1 MWNEEKKK
9 DLETALSQIE
19 RQYGKGAIMRMDA
32 SSVSEAP
39 VVSAGNLGLD
49 IALGVGGY
57 PRGRIIEIYGPEA
70 SGKTTMALCAIAE
83 VQKAGGIAAFI
94 DAEHAFDRNNARI
107 LGVQV
112 EDLLVSQPDYGE
124 QALEI
129 AEQLVR
135 VGKLDVV
142 VVDSVAALVPKSEL
156 DGDMGDSHMGLHAR
170 LMSQALRKLTGSVSK
185 SHTIFIFINQLRSKI
200 GVVFG
205 NTETTTG
212 GNALKFYSSVRLDVR
227 KTTQIKSADEV
238 QGHRIRV
245 KVVKNKLAPPFR
257 STELDLIYGKG
268 ISIMGVLLD
277 LAVSAEI
284 IQKSGT
290 WFSYN
295 KERMGQGRE
304 NTIRFLT
311 ENPEMAEEIDT
322 RLRQIHHLIPETETE
337 TETPAE
343 SAEA

>member
-1 MWNEEKKK
+1 M
-9 DLETALSQIE
+9 
-19 RQYGKGAIMRMDA
+19 
-32 SSVSEAP
+32 
-39 VVSAGNLGLD
+39 VVG
-49 IALGVGGY
+49 
-57 PRGRIIEIYGPEA
+57 
-70 SGKTTMALCAIAE
+70 
-83 VQKAGGIAAFI
+83 
-94 DAEHAFDRNNARI
+94 
-107 LGVQV
+107 
-112 EDLLVSQPDYGE
+112 
-124 QALEI
+124 
-129 AEQLVR
+129 
-135 VGKLDVV
+135 
-142 VVDSVAALVPKSEL
+142 DSVAALVPKSEL

-205 NTETTTG
+205 NPETTTG

-238 QGHRIRV
+238 LGHRIRV

-322 RLRQIHHLIPETETE
+322 RLRQIHHLIPETES
-337 TETPAE
+337 ETPAE